1 MGTPPD
7 QPSTASD
14 GMPPLPALSRRDFLG
29 ATAAVLAMGACA
41 PLRAGAGGQ
50 LPAAGRMTHLDATQP
65 GGIDLYIERQPLAIA
80 GGIGRAITINGSV
93 PGPVIHMREGEEVEI
108 RVHNRMSESTSI
120 HWHGILL
127 PFDMDGVPGISFP
140 GIPAGSTFTYRYRVR
155 QSGTYWYHA
164 HTGLQEQLGH
174 YGQLIIEPREPE
186 PQPYDRE
193 HTVVLSDWTFE
204 DPNAVLEHLET
215 FEGYYNFQRP
225 TVANLD
231 DEMQATDSSLNEV
244 LLRRL
249 RWQGMRMDPT
259 DIADVT
265 GATYT
270 YLMKSQRG

>member
-1 MGTPPD
+1 
-7 QPSTASD
+7 
-14 GMPPLPALSRRDFLG
+14 
-29 ATAAVLAMGACA
+29 
-41 PLRAGAGGQ
+41 
-50 LPAAGRMTHLDATQP
+50 PAAGRMTHLDATQP